1 MVSAGCNVIGDGD
14 GNKVAGVCSGVASL
28 DGSSMHQ
35 LHPSG
40 RILRRGVVCVDFEI
54 MFLCVWE
61 GCSWVICCYLFVC

>member
-14 GNKVAGVCSGVASL
+14 GNKVAGVCSGVAAL

-40 RILRRGVVCVDFEI
+40 RTPRGPLGVLCVDCEI
-54 MFLCVWE
+54 LLGGVY
-61 GCSWVICCYLFVC
+61 G